1 MKIIFATRLKS
12 KRLERGFSQREL
24 AKGIC
29 EQGQISRM
37 EQGKYMPGSDLL
49 YSLAQ
54 KLNVKMDY
62 FFDEKIPVENSQIE
76 KIRELVKT
84 ILIRRDYD
92 TLKYIYEIEISKKST
107 LSLSDQI
114 YIAWVESMVEFYS
127 NNNRDRGRGIL
138 KELISRIGIS
148 NFNSRQTLDLI
159 HQSSVRP
166 MVDQIE
172 THLLL
177 QQWKMHEFLEKE
189 SIVHESYSPLG
200 NGQQHLM
207 SNPVLTEIGEKY
219 GKSPIQ
225 IILRYL
231 VQNDVVTIPRST
243 NPAHIKSNIDIFDFE
258 LDSDDL
264 KRLRVLDERKPIDGW
279 PAEMREDEDY

>member
-148 NFNSRQTLDLI
+148 NFNYLYLYNTQLNYF
-159 HQSSVRP
+159 
-166 MVDQIE
+166 IE
-172 THLLL
+172 EGKK
-177 QQWKMHEFLEKE
+177 QEFEE
-189 SIVHESYSPLG
+189 FY
-200 NGQQHLM
+200 N
-207 SNPVLTEIGEKY
+207 EI
-219 GKSPIQ
+219 SPIFDNLK
-225 IILRYL
+225 IYVIEDLELYLKIKYNFCRYL
-231 VQNDVVTIPRST
+231 WLNGSSEDAMKEIMEVLEICDKYNTRFLL
-243 NPAHIKSNIDIFDFE
+243 ADFYCLIGNVSE
-258 LDSDDL
+258 QLVSKNTAKKYFVSAQFL
-264 KRLRVLDERKPIDGW
+264 YNLSGNEKMALVIERYII
-279 PAEMREDEDY
+279 ENF